1 MKRVKMS
8 RVTLALLGLGVVVG
22 CSRSD
27 MAPAAQAEQKA
38 MAGLDE
44 GMIAPSSVAPGAP
57 MAAQA
62 PKKGRA
68 MKEEM
73 ADRAMANEL
82 AMAPPPPPGEPAPEG
97 GATAATT
104 AEPVLTR
111 AWFPETFLFAPR
123 VITDVEGKASLSVRV
138 PDRLTTWRVLALAH
152 ARNGAQ
158 AGTVTSFAS
167 QLPVSVD
174 VVAPPQLVAG
184 DRVALPIQL
193 QNMTSERQRRT
204 LQVQT
209 SGGRLEGSGGAF
221 VIPEG
226 GTETTTLWLQTRA
239 PGAIAVEARI
249 DDDAVVKSVEVLPA
263 GAPVH
268 RELTGTLASP
278 RTLQVPAAVDEGAPI
293 AGSGRVTLQVFPG
306 ALAVLRS
313 ELGVAAERT
322 GVADDGALVTLSA
335 VAPTLS
341 TRLGQPVDD
350 ATLLRLRRLAAQ
362 RLARVA
368 LSPSLESATA
378 LAGGAARHDHDGLL
392 GRTGEH
398 LAAWLA
404 RQQRPDG
411 TFGGGGDY
419 DVQRLLV
426 ATADAVLALQQA
438 GEPLTTSSSTTMTTT
453 TQQTETAKQRATAA
467 GLKARGAFERMLP
480 QSDDAYTAA
489 AVLMTG
495 VLDGEAKEA
504 LQQKVLAA
512 LSPTADGGRFLM
524 VDEVRRADGGR
535 PDVVEATARA
545 ILALHDR
552 ADAAAVRADL
562 GAFLLQHYRPGRGFG
577 DGHTNRMALLALGEV
592 FAEPLPA
599 KVAVALRIDGKVVA
613 EETLEGDRLRDV
625 LRVSAPLATPGAAQ
639 KIEIVSDPPLPGLIY
654 LLDLSWSVPFP
665 APAKDAP
672 LALERTLP
680 PTLRVGQA
688 TSVQLAAVAPGG
700 APVTVTLG
708 LPAGVDVVTRGL
720 EQLRDKGVITRFE
733 VVDGRVSLEA
743 PARAQGER
751 FTMALPVVPTLA
763 GELQE
768 RVVSVATGGAEVFLP
783 PVTWRIAR

>member
-8 RVTLALLGLGVVVG
+8 RVTAAVLGLGVVVG
-22 CSRSD
+22 CSRAEAP
-27 MAPAAQAEQKA
+27 MAQGEQKSVA
-38 MAGLDE
+38 AFDE
-44 GMIAPSSVAPGAP
+44 GMIAPSAMAPGAP
-57 MAAQA
+57 MPQQARMRAAKGGGGA
-62 PKKGRA
+62 DKKEA
-68 MKEEM
+68 M
-73 ADRAMANEL
+73 ADITLSNE
-82 AMAPPPPPGEPAPEG
+82 MAPPPPPAEARDDG
-97 GATAATT
+97 GAPAT

-123 VITDVEGKASLSVRV
+123 VITDATGKASLSVRV

-158 AGTVTSFAS
+158 AGTVSTFAS

-193 QNMTSERQRRT
+193 QNMTTERQRRT
-204 LQVQT
+204 LQVQS
-209 SGGRLEGSGGAF
+209 SGGRLEGSVGAV

-239 PGAIAVEARI
+239 PGAIAIEARI

-278 RTLQVPAAVDEGAPI
+278 RTLQVPAALDTGAPI

-313 ELGVAAERT
+313 ELGVAADRAS
-322 GVADDGALVTLSA
+322 VADDGALVTLSA
-335 VAPTLS
+335 IAPALS
-341 TRLGQPVDD
+341 ARLGQPVADD
-350 ATLLRLRRLAAQ
+350 TLLRLRRLAAQ
-362 RLARVA
+362 RLARAA
-368 LSPSLESATA
+368 LAPTLESATA

-398 LAAWLA
+398 LTAWLA

-411 TFGGGGDY
+411 TFGGGGDF

-426 ATADAVLALQQA
+426 TTADAVHTLQQSA
-438 GEPLTTSSSTTMTTT
+438 VPLTTTTT
-453 TQQTETAKQRATAA
+453 GPTAEAAKQRATAA
-467 GLKARGAFERMLP
+467 GLRARGAFERMLA
-480 QSDDAYTAA
+480 QSDDAYTATA
-489 AVLMTG
+489 ILMTD

-512 LSPTADGGRFLM
+512 LSPPGDGGRFLT
-524 VDEVRRADGGR
+524 VDEVRRADGTR

-545 ILALHDR
+545 ILALRDR

-562 GAFLLQHYRPGRGFG
+562 SAFLLQHYRPGRGFG

-592 FAEPLPA
+592 FADPLPA
-599 KVAVALRIDGKVVA
+599 KVAVSLRIDGSVVA
-613 EETLEGDRLRDV
+613 EETLEGERLREV
-625 LRVSAPLATPGAAQ
+625 LRVSAPLAAPGTAQ
-639 KIEIVSDPPLPGLIY
+639 KVELVSDPPLPGLIY

-672 LALERTLP
+672 LAVERTLP
-680 PTLRVGQA
+680 ATLRVGQPA
-688 TSVQLAAVAPGG
+688 TVQLAAVAPGG
-700 APVTVTLG
+700 APMTLTLG

-720 EQLRDKGVITRFE
+720 EQLRDKGVLSSFT
-733 VVDGRVSLEA
+733 VSDGRVTLEA
-743 PARAQGER
+743 PGRGQGER
-751 FTMALPVVPTLA
+751 FVVALPVVPTLA

-768 RVVSVATGGAEVFLP
+768 RVVSVAVSGQEVFLP
-783 PVTWRIAR
+783 PATWRIAR

>member
-8 RVTLALLGLGVVVG
+8 RVALAILGLGVVVG
-22 CSRSD
+22 CSRSE
-27 MAPAAQAEQKA
+27 MAPAAQAEQKSVA
-38 MAGLDE
+38 AFDE
-44 GMIAPSSVAPGAP
+44 GMVSPSTLAPGAP
-57 MAAQA
+57 MPAQA
-62 PKKGRA
+62 PKMARA
-68 MKEEM
+68 KKEAL
-73 ADRAMANEL
+73 ADRGMANE
-82 AMAPPPPPGEPAPEG
+82 AMAPPPPPAEPAPEG
-97 GATAATT
+97 GAVATT

-123 VITDVEGKASLSVRV
+123 VITDVDGKASLSVRV

-158 AGTVTSFAS
+158 AGTVATFAS

-174 VVAPPQLVAG
+174 VVAPAQLVAG

-193 QNMTSERQRRT
+193 QNMTAERQRRT
-204 LQVQT
+204 LQVQS

-221 VIPEG
+221 TIPEG

-239 PGAIAVEARI
+239 PGAIAIEARI
-249 DDDAVVKSVEVLPA
+249 DDDAMVKSVEVLPA

-268 RELTGTLASP
+268 RELTGTLAST
-278 RTLQVPAAVDEGAPI
+278 RTLQVPAALDDGTPI

-313 ELGVAAERT
+313 ELGVAAERS

-335 VAPTLS
+335 IAPALS
-341 TRLGQPVDD
+341 SRLGQPVDD

-362 RLARVA
+362 RLARAA

-398 LAAWLA
+398 LAGWLA

-438 GEPLTTSSSTTMTTT
+438 SEPISPPTATTT
-453 TQQTETAKQRATAA
+453 TTTTTATTATATATAKQRATAA

-480 QSDDAYTAA
+480 QSDDAYTAS

-495 VLDGEAKEA
+495 VLDGEVKEA

-512 LSPTADGGRFLM
+512 LSPPGDGGRFLK
-524 VDEVRRADGGR
+524 VDDVRRADGGR
-535 PDVVEATARA
+535 PDVVEASARA
-545 ILALHDR
+545 ILALRDR
-552 ADAAAVRADL
+552 ADAAAARADL
-562 GAFLLQHYRPGRGFG
+562 GAFVLQHYRPGRGFG
-577 DGHTNRMALLALGEV
+577 DGHTNRMALWALGEV
-592 FAEPLPA
+592 FAEPLPQ
-599 KVAVALRIDGKVVA
+599 KVAVSLRIDGAVVA
-613 EETLEGDRLRDV
+613 AETLEGDRLRDV
-625 LRVSAPLATPGAAQ
+625 LRVSAPLSSPGAAQ
-639 KIEIVSDPPLPGLIY
+639 KVEIVSDPPLPGLIY

-665 APAKDAP
+665 APPRDAP

-680 PTLRVGQA
+680 TGLRVGQPA
-688 TSVQLAAVAPGG
+688 TVQLAAVAPG
-700 APVTVTLG
+700 
-708 LPAGVDVVTRGL
+708 
-720 EQLRDKGVITRFE
+720 
-733 VVDGRVSLEA
+733 
-743 PARAQGER
+743 ARR
-751 FTMALPVVPTLA
+751 C
-763 GELQE
+763 
-768 RVVSVATGGAEVFLP
+768 R
-783 PVTWRIAR
+783 